1 MKEQIKI
8 VGIEGFNPA
17 ITGMRLPTQTDNDS
31 NINFEY
37 DFNKETLELITKT
50 TFKLGPNDAKL
61 AKHLLNKKEKVHW
74 SDNEDD
80 EIFQGNVHGKFQ
92 RGIIVWLDIT
102 APRKIWSELDTYVVG
117 VSPTSS
123 TSTMYTLRKEINNI
137 DEINASMFDKFTEQV
152 VIDNFKLTLQ
162 ILVNKYGTEV
172 KDIPIDVL
180 KSALPEGWLQRRI
193 KAFSYQSLRGLYL
206 LRKTHRLHF
215 WHMMCEELEQLP
227 FFNELLIGK

>member
-1 MKEQIKI
+1 MKEQVKL

-17 ITGMRLPTQTDNDS
+17 ITGMRLPTQTANDS
-31 NINFEY
+31 DINFEY
-37 DFNKETLELITKT
+37 SFNKDTLELTTKT
-50 TFKLGPNDAKL
+50 TFKLGETDAKL
-61 AKHLLNKKEKVHW
+61 AKMLLNKKEKVHW
-74 SDNEDD
+74 SDNED
-80 EIFQGNVHGKFQ
+80 ERFFQGNVHGKFQ
-92 RGIIVWLDIT
+92 RGIIAWLDVT

-206 LRKTHRLHF
+206 LRKNHRLHF
-215 WHMMCEELEQLP
+215 WQMMCEELEQLP
-227 FFNELLIGK
+227 FFEELLIGK